1 MPHPPFC
8 CAAKHY
14 QEIARAL
21 AKLSERQLARLEP
34 LVGEDVVSA
43 VGLASRI
50 SHRNQGRQRQES
62 LVAKLL
68 RVTVQD
74 ADVEQ
79 LQVREGGRGRAVGC
93 CPRSR

>member
-1 MPHPPFC
+1 MLIAQIQMPCSLVC

-21 AKLSERQLARLEP
+21 AKLSDRQLARLEP

-79 LQVREGGRGRAVGC
+79 LQVGVGGW
-93 CPRSR
+93 